1 LNSNGKKKGEMEKK
15 VTSVLIFFCRCETPF
30 LSSSCLNLKDYDY
43 DLRSAPFN
51 KLIDALGVLRT
62 QNNMELKIVEASR

>member
-1 LNSNGKKKGEMEKK
+1 MVRKKRRDREEGNFCID
-15 VTSVLIFFCRCETPF
+15 VFFCRCETPF

-51 KLIDALGVLRT
+51 KLIDALGVLKT
-62 QNNMELKIVEASR
+62 QNNMELIIVEASR